1 MTLNVAQYLA
11 PLNSQQVLTGYAQGV
26 KDGSGLTIAPDGT
39 ISLSKTE
46 AAVLGFIVSSGAP
59 APVLN
64 WSSIPGTP
72 SSVLMDD
79 GNGNVGWAADYVQT
93 FPIGEPFP
101 HTGAALLPVG
111 TTAERPIP
119 GIAGFLR
126 YNTDENYNEFF
137 NGGAWLPV
145 TQGTGA
151 VFSTVSNTAPT
162 PHAPGDFW
170 YDTATQG
177 EFVWTGTTWAP
188 TTPPQPGYSFI
199 EFDTVAPLFDG
210 SVTNFPLTV
219 DGAPYAPSPS
229 SNIMVFLGGVIQ
241 FPGAGNSYSVFGST
255 IIFTT
260 PPPVGMSFY
269 ATTVG

>member
-64 WSSIPGTP
+64 WSNTAGTS
-72 SSVLMDD
+72 SSVLTND
-79 GNGNVGWAADYVQT
+79 GSGNVGWTADYVQT
-93 FPIGEPFP
+93 FPIGQPFP
-101 HTGAALLPVG
+101 HRGAALLPLG

-137 NGGAWLPV
+137 NGGAWLPM
-145 TQGTGA
+145 TQDTGA
-151 VFSTVSNTAPT
+151 VFSTVSNTAPV
-162 PHAPGDFW
+162 PRAPGDFW
-170 YDTATQG
+170 YDTVAL
-177 EFVWTGTTWAP
+177 EEKVWTGTAWAP
-188 TTPPQPGYSFI
+188 TTPTIGFSFREI
-199 EFDTVAPLFDG
+199 DTITPLFDG
-210 SVTNFPLTV
+210 SATNFPLTV
-219 DGAPYAPSPS
+219 GGVPYSPTPT
-229 SNIMVFLGGVIQ
+229 SNIMVFLGGVVQI
-241 FPGAGNSYSVFGST
+241 PGAGNAYTVFGST
-255 IIFTT
+255 LIFTT
-260 PPPVGMSFY
+260 PPTAGMSFY

>member
-64 WSSIPGTP
+64 WSNIAGTA
-72 SSVLMDD
+72 SSVLTND
-79 GNGNVGWAADYVQT
+79 GAGNVRWTADYVQT
-93 FPIGEPFP
+93 FPIGEIFP
-101 HTGAALLPVG
+101 HAGAALMPVG
-111 TTAERPIP
+111 TTAQRPVP
-119 GIAGFLR
+119 GVQGFFR
-126 YNTDENYNEFF
+126 YNSTLGYLEFF
-137 NGGAWLPV
+137 NGGSWLPV
-145 TQGTGA
+145 SQATGG
-151 VFSTVSNTAPT
+151 VFSFVSATTPTAR
-162 PHAPGDFW
+162 APGDFW
-170 YDTATQG
+170 YNTVTQG

-188 TTPPQPGYSFI
+188 TTPVQAFSFI
-199 EFDTVAPLFDG
+199 EFDNVSPLFNG
-210 SVTNFPLTV
+210 VVTNFPLTV
-219 DGAPYAPSPS
+219 GGIPYAPSPS
-229 SNIMVFLGGVIQ
+229 SNIMVFLGAVIQ
-241 FPGAGNSYSVFGST
+241 FPGAGNAYTVFGST

-260 PPPVGMSFY
+260 PPPAGMSFY